1 MLRYQYP
8 QIADSDIPHSTKLR
22 DEILSLAKET
32 KLKLGD
38 ALQNVPGQISITF
51 DAWTSKSYDPYLAV
65 TAHYIAASPL
75 KNKSNEW
82 ELRARTLAFTAIDGD
97 HGGANIAAILLKIFE
112 DYGLSDKVGWVTSD
126 NATSN
131 DKAMRI
137 LQRSLNTEQHPWLAQ
152 QRRIRY
158 EGQSNFYY
166 TE

>member
-1 MLRYQYP
+1 LLRYQRP

-32 KLKLGD
+32 KLKLRD
-38 ALQNVPGQISITF
+38 ALLNVPGQISITF

-75 KNKSNEW
+75 KNDW
-82 ELRARTLAFTAIDGD
+82 ELRARILAFTAIDGD
-97 HGGANIAAILLKIFE
+97 HGGANIATILLKIFE
-112 DYGLSDKVGWVTSD
+112 DYGLSGKVGWVTSD

-137 LQRSLNTEQHPWLAQ
+137 LQRSLNTEQHPWLAK

-158 EGQSNFYY
+158 EGQSN
-166 TE
+166 